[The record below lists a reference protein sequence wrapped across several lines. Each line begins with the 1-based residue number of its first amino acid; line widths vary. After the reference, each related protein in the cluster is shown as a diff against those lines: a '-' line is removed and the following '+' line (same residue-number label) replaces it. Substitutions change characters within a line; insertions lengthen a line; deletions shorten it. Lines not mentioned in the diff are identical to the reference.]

1 MFRIPTGSFT
11 LLKEILASIL
21 RLPEATVEEG
31 ANTPHVILM
40 IGVNG
45 VGKTT
50 TIGKL
55 AHRYQGGGKTVLLA
69 AGDTFRAAAIEQLKS
84 WGERN
89 GVPVI
94 AQDTERIRHQSY
106 TTRVNLQRLAVLISF

>member
-1 MFRIPTGSFT
+1 M
-11 LLKEILASIL
+11 
-21 RLPEATVEEG
+21 
-31 ANTPHVILM
+31 
-40 IGVNG
+40 
-45 VGKTT
+45 
-50 TIGKL
+50 
-55 AHRYQGGGKTVLLA
+55 LLA

-94 AQDTERIRHQSY
+94 AQDTGADSHQSY